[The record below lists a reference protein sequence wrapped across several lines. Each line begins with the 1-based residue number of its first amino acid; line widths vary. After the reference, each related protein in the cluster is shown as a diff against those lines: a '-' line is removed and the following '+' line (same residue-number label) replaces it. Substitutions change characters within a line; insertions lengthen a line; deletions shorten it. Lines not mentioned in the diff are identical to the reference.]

1 MDLVNLYC
9 AKKRRKTIFILRAAK
24 LTVLGFVN
32 WQMIGTAICR
42 EDWLGIFPRWLCLSS
57 QHHCWWP
64 LLHGVFL
71 VLAKDPLYNTHL
83 NWFGSSQHHM
93 AFVMW
98 CLFSACQRPS
108 WQPSSPIWALISAVQ
123 LGILSSLYFQSI
135 TDDLICN
142 LSFPGHKYVH
152 RSELFSHTESSSQ
165 WKEKEQ

>member
-1 MDLVNLYC
+1 MQVLTISLAALGSLLWLRKSKPSTVVPIIYASAAIVATMPSITRSLSPCLHLWSVIVQCLYC

-32 WQMIGTAICR
+32 WQMIGTAICG

-64 LLHGVFL
+64 LWHGVFL

-98 CLFSACQRPS
+98 CLFSACHRPS
-108 WQPSSPIWALISAVQ
+108 WHPS
-123 LGILSSLYFQSI
+123 
-135 TDDLICN
+135 
-142 LSFPGHKYVH
+142 
-152 RSELFSHTESSSQ
+152 
-165 WKEKEQ
+165 